1 MSTAAKPTSHL
12 LRVLADNL
20 KTLIGPD
27 GRFHSVREL
36 GELPK
41 RSPIG
46 VKPIYRA
53 MRAEQEP
60 TLLQLERLA
69 EATGVAAALL
79 ICEGMEANALVSNS
93 GIREEIRSLINKLI
107 TLDKLK
113 PLTEQEIGYVDNT
126 LSILG
131 RETPQQ
137 LKDKKVSLM

>member
-1 MSTAAKPTSHL
+1 MSTPDKPTSRL
-12 LRVLADNL
+12 LRVLSDNL
-20 KTLIGPD
+20 KDLIGPE

-41 RSPIG
+41 RDPIG

-69 EATGVAAALL
+69 EATGVVAPLL

-93 GIREEIRSLINKLI
+93 GIREEIRTLINKLI
-107 TLDKLK
+107 ALDKLK
-113 PLTEQEIGYVDNT
+113 PLTELEIQHVDNT
-126 LSILG
+126 LAILG

-137 LKDKKVSLM
+137 LKTKKVSLM

>member
-1 MSTAAKPTSHL
+1 MSATAKPTSHL

-20 KTLIGPD
+20 KTLVGPE

-41 RSPIG
+41 RSPVG

-107 TLDKLK
+107 VLDKLK
-113 PLTEQEIGYVDNT
+113 PLTELEIQHVDNT
-126 LSILG
+126 LAILG
-131 RETPQQ
+131 RETPQHSIG
-137 LKDKKVSLM
+137 KKASLM

>member
-1 MSTAAKPTSHL
+1 MSTQEKPTSHL
-12 LRVLADNL
+12 LRVLSDNL
-20 KTLIGPD
+20 KSLIGPD

-93 GIREEIRSLINKLI
+93 GIRGEIRALINKLI
-107 TLDKLK
+107 ALDKLQ
-113 PLTEQEIGYVDNT
+113 PLTEQELGYVDNT
-126 LSILG
+126 LALIG
-131 RETPQQ
+131 RGTPQQ
-137 LKDKKVSLM
+137 LKDRKVSLM

>member
-1 MSTAAKPTSHL
+1 MSTQEKPTSHL
-12 LRVLADNL
+12 LRVLSDNL
-20 KTLIGPD
+20 KSLIGPE

-60 TLLQLERLA
+60 TLLQLERLS

-79 ICEGMEANALVSNS
+79 ICEGMEANSLVSNS

-107 TLDKLK
+107 VLDKMK
-113 PLTEQEIGYVDNT
+113 PLSELEIQHVDNT
-126 LSILG
+126 LAILG

-137 LKDKKVSLM
+137 LQTKKVSLM